1 MGIGKLVEI
10 KGFVDCVHDND
21 FACMGTGGV
30 FSFVEF
36 SIQIW
41 KFGCHVL
48 FSWQDSCMV
57 ICSSRDLRILLGF
70 FFFKVGNE
78 GNNLLF
84 SHFPHFRVAQTES
97 PLQIWPLD
105 DSWSFLCNHHP
116 C

>member
-10 KGFVDCVHDND
+10 EGFVDCVHDND

-70 FFFKVGNE
+70 FFSKWVTRVIIYFFLIFLIFK
-78 GNNLLF
+78 
-84 SHFPHFRVAQTES
+84 
-97 PLQIWPLD
+97 
-105 DSWSFLCNHHP
+105 
-116 C
+116 